1 MADMKK
7 SSNKRFGLGDI
18 IIFGIILIMIIFLFA
33 GSCSGSKPTEITVDK
48 FYELFF
54 RAFRYLSPLPLCYQS
69 SLWLL
74 EKRVILQIILNL
86 VSKFSYQFVLVDSV
100 GFRCHRQIVKS
111 IVPYLLA
118 EIVFRGRMVL
128 KNLLL
133 YF

>member
-54 RAFRYLSPLPLCYQS
+54 TDF
-69 SLWLL
+69 
-74 EKRVILQIILNL
+74 E
-86 VSKFSYQFVLVDSV
+86 
-100 GFRCHRQIVKS
+100 
-111 IVPYLLA
+111 
-118 EIVFRGRMVL
+118 
-128 KNLLL
+128 
-133 YF
+133 

>member
-54 RAFRYLSPLPLCYQS
+54 TDFESGKKAREDLIKNIGIDPTNIQTK
-69 SLWLL
+69 
-74 EKRVILQIILNL
+74 ENL
-86 VSKFSYQFVLVDSV
+86 
-100 GFRCHRQIVKS
+100 IVTNVVWQGAPGSGNQTIYYIYIYTKES
-111 IVPYLLA
+111 A
-118 EIVFRGRMVL
+118 
-128 KNLLL
+128 N
-133 YF
+133 

>member
-54 RAFRYLSPLPLCYQS
+54 TDF
-69 SLWLL
+69 
-74 EKRVILQIILNL
+74 
-86 VSKFSYQFVLVDSV
+86 
-100 GFRCHRQIVKS
+100 
-111 IVPYLLA
+111 
-118 EIVFRGRMVL
+118 
-128 KNLLL
+128 
-133 YF
+133 

>member
-54 RAFRYLSPLPLCYQS
+54 TDFESGKKAREELIKNIGIDPTNIQTKENLI
-69 SLWLL
+69 
-74 EKRVILQIILNL
+74 VIGKLF
-86 VSKFSYQFVLVDSV
+86 KFIWIKF
-100 GFRCHRQIVKS
+100 KS
-111 IVPYLLA
+111 IFV
-118 EIVFRGRMVL
+118 
-128 KNLLL
+128 
-133 YF
+133 